1 MLFRSNNYVNG
12 LSNKRLILFT
22 LSTELVKVTKLPGL
36 LSGKRSGLVIP
47 TLSSYLTDS
56 TFLSL
61 PILVGSFLITL
72 NTFLTMSTTFTWK
85 VANLERNVAD
95 GKVNTVHYTVNAL
108 SDQVDPNSESGGF
121 YSAGAYGSIGL
132 DGEVSVEF
140 ADLTEALVVEWV
152 KTALG
157 GEEKVAEIEA
167 ALQNQI
173 DLKITPVS
181 AAGVPW

>member
-1 MLFRSNNYVNG
+1 M
-12 LSNKRLILFT
+12 
-22 LSTELVKVTKLPGL
+22 
-36 LSGKRSGLVIP
+36 
-47 TLSSYLTDS
+47 
-56 TFLSL
+56 
-61 PILVGSFLITL
+61 
-72 NTFLTMSTTFTWK
+72 TTFTWK

-108 SDQVDPNSESGGF
+108 SDTVDPNSESGGF
-121 YSAGAYGSIGL
+121 YSAGAYGSVGL
-132 DGEVSVEF
+132 DGDVTTQFEN
-140 ADLTEALVVEWV
+140 LTEEVVVGWV

-173 DLKITPVS
+173 DTKITPVS

>member
-1 MLFRSNNYVNG
+1 M
-12 LSNKRLILFT
+12 
-22 LSTELVKVTKLPGL
+22 
-36 LSGKRSGLVIP
+36 
-47 TLSSYLTDS
+47 
-56 TFLSL
+56 
-61 PILVGSFLITL
+61 
-72 NTFLTMSTTFTWK
+72 TTFTWK

-152 KTALG
+152 KEALG

-167 ALQNQI
+167 ALQAQI
-173 DLKITPVS
+173 DERLAPTK
-181 AAGVPW
+181 AAGLPW

>member
-1 MLFRSNNYVNG
+1 VSPVV
-12 LSNKRLILFT
+12 SIP
-22 LSTELVKVTKLPGL
+22 LV
-36 LSGKRSGLVIP
+36 
-47 TLSSYLTDS
+47 LTV
-56 TFLSL
+56 
-61 PILVGSFLITL
+61 P
-72 NTFLTMSTTFTWK
+72 
-85 VANLERNVAD
+85 
-95 GKVNTVHYTVNAL
+95 
-108 SDQVDPNSESGGF
+108 
-121 YSAGAYGSIGL
+121 IGL

>member
-1 MLFRSNNYVNG
+1 M
-12 LSNKRLILFT
+12 
-22 LSTELVKVTKLPGL
+22 
-36 LSGKRSGLVIP
+36 
-47 TLSSYLTDS
+47 
-56 TFLSL
+56 
-61 PILVGSFLITL
+61 
-72 NTFLTMSTTFTWK
+72 TTFTWK

-95 GKVNTVHYTVNAL
+95 GKVNIVHYTVNAL

-140 ADLTEALVVEWV
+140 ADLTEAVVVEWV

-173 DLKITPVS
+173 DTKITPVS